1 MTAPPT
7 IAEDK
12 AATIDVVKVDAGS
25 GPPRRFRVP
34 YAALT
39 AIAFVAIWQVA
50 TDLLHT
56 PSFLLPSPL
65 AIFKDLIAN
74 RDILLRQTGITA
86 FEVGLGYLLSILIGM
101 PLAILFT
108 YSRTFERSIYPLI
121 VGSQTVPK
129 VAVAPLLLSWFGFG
143 LLPKIVIVILVTFFP
158 IIINAVVGL
167 KSLSPNMFNLARSMG
182 ANMFQVFWRFRL
194 PNALPSI
201 FAGLKVATVL
211 AVIGAVVAE
220 FVGAD
225 SGLGY
230 VIMMATAD
238 LNVARQFSA
247 IVLLS
252 VLGILFFWVIG
263 YVERLL
269 LPWHISVREDERHDA

>member
-1 MTAPPT
+1 MTSAPITDEAAPPPAE
-7 IAEDK
+7 IAADEDEGG
-12 AATIDVVKVDAGS
+12 AS
-25 GPPRRFRVP
+25 GRPRIP

-39 AIAFVAIWQVA
+39 GIGFIAAWQAA
-50 TDLLHT
+50 TYLLNT
-56 PSFLLPSPL
+56 PAYLLPSPL
-65 AIFKDLIAN
+65 AIAWDLVDQ
-74 RDILLRQTGITA
+74 RRVLLQHAGITT
-86 FEVGLGYLLSILIGM
+86 FEVALGYFLSILIGM

-108 YSRTFERSIYPLI
+108 YSRGFERAIYPLI

-143 LLPKIVIVILVTFFP
+143 LPPKIVIVVLVTFFP
-158 IIINAVVGL
+158 IVINAVVGL
-167 KSLSPNMFNLARSMG
+167 KSLNPNMLNLARSMG
-182 ANMFQVFWRFRL
+182 ATTFQIFWRFRL

-225 SGLGY
+225 GGLGY
-230 VIMMATAD
+230 VIMIATAD
-238 LNVARQFSA
+238 LNVARQFAA

-252 VLGILFFWVIG
+252 LMGILFFWGIG
-263 YVERLL
+263 RVERML
-269 LPWHISVREDERHDA
+269 LPWHITIREEVSL